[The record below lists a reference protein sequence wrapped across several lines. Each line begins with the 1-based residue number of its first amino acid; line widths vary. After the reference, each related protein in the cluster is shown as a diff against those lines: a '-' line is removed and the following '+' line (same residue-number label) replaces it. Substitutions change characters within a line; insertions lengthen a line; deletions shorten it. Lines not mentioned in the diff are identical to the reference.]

1 MGIRYPKR
9 YPKRI
14 GIRYPIR
21 YPIRFDLVFT
31 PSRAPKKKF
40 KKSENTVDNQKGG
53 KRFYNRSADTVGL
66 ENPWSQA
73 GTPEPWTWAQ
83 IKQWALDHVHH
94 SDRHNWLRVAR
105 RAFDRQDGAKLGIM
119 VLGS

>member
-1 MGIRYPKR
+1 MKA
-9 YPKRI
+9 
-14 GIRYPIR
+14 
-21 YPIRFDLVFT
+21 
-31 PSRAPKKKF
+31 RA
-40 KKSENTVDNQKGG
+40 
-53 KRFYNRSADTVGL
+53 RFYNRQIDTCEVQVEDGEVKVWDPIAGAFTRCHSLNRRDTLRILRSADTVGL

-83 IKQWALDHVHH
+83 IKQWARDHVHH

-105 RAFDRQDGAKLGIM
+105 RAFDRRDGAKLGIM